1 MAIEGPLRELGIE
14 DVLQLMELSRKTGI
28 LTVRSEKRGDEAVIH
43 FENGNIVFA
52 MRRRSMRRLG
62 QQLLRTGKVTERELE
77 RALELQ
83 RQTPGQKLGQIL
95 LEMGSVNEEELRR
108 QLHFQ
113 IEESIYDLMAWD
125 EGHFRFEETTEVS
138 QDYMFR
144 VRVESLLMEGARRID
159 EWSRLEPKIP
169 SLDVVPAMTVGESA
183 DGKPLDL
190 HPDEWAVLA
199 EIDGERDLR
208 QIAANLGRSSFD
220 VAKIVYGLVSTGIVE
235 VEEGPTRGSQQQ
247 LTAGLR
253 EIREL
258 LGQKD
263 FEAAARVAAELE
275 AIYPERSELALYA
288 GQALASQGRMRAA
301 TEAFS
306 RAVGLDPLLAPAHY
320 ALGFAAAH
328 IGELDRAER
337 AWDAYLRLVDEGDR
351 ARVVKDGLTAVKT
364 LKEILGQE
372 QPSID
377 EDARTGRF
385 ATME

>member
-1 MAIEGPLRELGIE
+1 MAIEGPLKELGIE

-62 QQLLRTGKVTERELE
+62 QQLLRTGKLTERELE

-83 RQTPGQKLGQIL
+83 RQNPGQKLGQIL
-95 LEMGSVNEEELRR
+95 LEMGSVKEEELRR

-169 SLDVVPAMTVGESA
+169 SLDVVPALVAEETA

-190 HPDEWAVLA
+190 HPDEWEVLA

-235 VEEGPTRGSQQQ
+235 VHDRPTRGTQQQ
-247 LTAGLR
+247 LSAGIQQ
-253 EIREL
+253 IRDL
-258 LGQKD
+258 LAKNDHEG
-263 FEAAARVAAELE
+263 AARLAAELE

-288 GQALASQGRMRAA
+288 GQALAAQGRMRAA

-328 IGELDRAER
+328 IGELERAER
-337 AWDAYLRLVDEGDR
+337 AWDAYLRLAGKDDR
-351 ARVVKDGLTAVKT
+351 ARVVKDGLTAVRT
-364 LKEILGQE
+364 LKDILGQE

-377 EDARTGRF
+377 EDARAGRF

>member
-1 MAIEGPLRELGIE
+1 MAIEGPLKELGIE

-43 FENGNIVFA
+43 FENGTIVFA

-62 QQLLRTGKVTERELE
+62 QQLLRAGKLTERELE
-77 RALELQ
+77 RALEIQ
-83 RQTPGQKLGQIL
+83 RQNPAQKLGQIL

-113 IEESIYDLMAWD
+113 IEESIYDLMSWD
-125 EGHFRFEETTEVS
+125 EGHFRFEETHEVTA
-138 QDYMFR
+138 DYMFR

-169 SLDVVPAMTVGESA
+169 SLDVIPMLAHA
-183 DGKPLDL
+183 DDVDPGPLDL
-190 HPDEWAVLA
+190 HPDEWEVLA

-220 VAKIVYGLVSTGIVE
+220 VAKIVYGLVTTGIVE
-235 VEEGPTRGSQQQ
+235 VDDRPVRAGQQQ
-247 LTAGLR
+247 LNAGLAAVR
-253 EIREL
+253 DL
-258 LGQKD
+258 LAQGD
-263 FEAAARVAAELE
+263 WEAAARMAGELE
-275 AIYPERSELALYA
+275 AAYPERSELALYA
-288 GQALASQGRMRAA
+288 GQALAHQGRMRAA

-306 RAVGLDPLLAPAHY
+306 RAVGLDPLLAGAHY

-328 IGELDRAER
+328 IGELERAER
-337 AWDAYLRLVDEGDR
+337 AWDAYLRLAPNTDR
-351 ARVVKDGLTAVKT
+351 GRVVRDGLSAVKT
-364 LKEILGQE
+364 LKEILAQE
-372 QPSID
+372 QPSLD
-377 EDARTGRF
+377 EDARAGRF